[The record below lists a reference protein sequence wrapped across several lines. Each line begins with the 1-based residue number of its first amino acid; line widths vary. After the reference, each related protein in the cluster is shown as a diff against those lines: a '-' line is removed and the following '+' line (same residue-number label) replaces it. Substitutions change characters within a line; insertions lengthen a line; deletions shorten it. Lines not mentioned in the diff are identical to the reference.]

1 MKSIITNNF
10 IPHQPIL
17 LSPGY
22 QQKGF
27 INVLA
32 REISIGILVT
42 RKSVLTREISI
53 KILVLLVKLENLW
66 SSLVAYVRLDKG

>member
-1 MKSIITNNF
+1 M
-10 IPHQPIL
+10 
-17 LSPGY
+17 
-22 QQKGF
+22 
-27 INVLA
+27 LA

-66 SSLVAYVRLDKG
+66 SSLVVHVQW